1 MSETHVFFNVIQF
14 PEGKEDEA
22 FAAWVAI
29 GEYMEKQE
37 GFIGS
42 TLYRNRRD
50 PRMLINQ
57 GRYTTQE
64 AFLASVQNPEFQ
76 RLSQKLTDL
85 GVERTAGLYDSVQ
98 SFGGGAS

>member
-1 MSETHVFFNVIQF
+1 
-14 PEGKEDEA
+14 
-22 FAAWVAI
+22 
-29 GEYMEKQE
+29 
-37 GFIGS
+37 
-42 TLYRNRRD
+42 
-50 PRMLINQ
+50 MLINQ

-98 SFGGGAS
+98 SFGGGAG

>member
-1 MSETHVFFNVIQF
+1 
-14 PEGKEDEA
+14 
-22 FAAWVAI
+22 
-29 GEYMEKQE
+29 
-37 GFIGS
+37 
-42 TLYRNRRD
+42 
-50 PRMLINQ
+50 MLINQ

-98 SFGGGAS
+98 PFGEGGR